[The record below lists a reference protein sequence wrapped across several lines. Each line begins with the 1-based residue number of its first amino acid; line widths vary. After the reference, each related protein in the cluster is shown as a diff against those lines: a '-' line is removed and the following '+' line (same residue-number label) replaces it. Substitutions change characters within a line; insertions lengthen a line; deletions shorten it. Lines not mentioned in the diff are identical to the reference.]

1 MIDWTVEASDLSTTE
16 ILRLPVKH
24 PYPAMYRTQTNKIWM
39 AFGTVVLLATLA
51 QTAERLQMLSG
62 LRVAIQDALSPGRL
76 IVAALANS
84 QPTSTGVVATPPSEQ
99 TADLRVEVLEQ
110 QRRRL
115 LIENAKLNNQLQ
127 QRRVTKDTSER
138 YRPLAEF
145 ELVSASLLSHSGMPA
160 SLRPA
165 MIDVGKAHGM
175 TRSELVLDGKGILL
189 DQGFQEGVISG
200 RPVLTGSVVVGRIER
215 TGRWVSQLIPIT
227 DEAFS
232 APVRLVHRTANGTHL
247 GDEGMLEGTG
257 TDCRIVGLPDT
268 ASVSE
273 DDAVVS
279 ESIDGLIGPPLF
291 YGTVSKATFESA
303 GEWSVRVEPSIN
315 MKDLEEV
322 VVLVPRLNAARI
334 ASQAPQS
341 AQRTSQ

>member
-1 MIDWTVEASDLSTTE
+1 MIDWTVEVSGLFSTE
-16 ILRLPVKH
+16 ILRLPVKRS
-24 PYPAMYRTQTNKIWM
+24 YTAMYRTQANKIRL

-62 LRVAIQDALSPGRL
+62 FRVAIQDTLSPGRL

-84 QPTSTGVVATPPSEQ
+84 KSTSQDVVATPPSEQ
-99 TADLRVEVLEQ
+99 TTDLRVEVLEQ

-115 LIENAKLNNQLQ
+115 LIENARLNNQLQ
-127 QRRVTKDTSER
+127 QCRATKYASER
-138 YRPLAEF
+138 SRPLAEF
-145 ELVSASLLSHSGMPA
+145 ELVSASILSHSGMPA

-165 MIDVGKAHGM
+165 MIDAGKAHGM

-189 DQGFQEGVISG
+189 DQGFHEGIISG

-268 ASVSE
+268 ASISE
-273 DDAVVS
+273 SDAVVS

-303 GEWSVRVEPSIN
+303 GEWSVRVEPAIN

-322 VVLVPRLNAARI
+322 VVLVPRLNAARVV
-334 ASQAPQS
+334 SHSPQRRP
-341 AQRTSQ
+341 Q